1 MFFSSVKRGAYYPS
15 LSDIGES
22 LETVDLIFML
32 QTTCNNA
39 IFSVYGIF
47 FEAFQKKPL
56 LIEASELEE
65 DRFILVSSFRDFS
78 YKLAGSIVG
87 GSW

>member
-1 MFFSSVKRGAYYPS
+1 MGF
-15 LSDIGES
+15 
-22 LETVDLIFML
+22 
-32 QTTCNNA
+32 
-39 IFSVYGIF
+39 F

-56 LIEASELEE
+56 LIEASKIEE

-87 GSW
+87 SPW